1 MYGLIKAASW
11 AVTGFSSTAMDESTS
26 VRSAT
31 LESMIALGDETRI
44 FELLLLFDRVAA
56 VDDRAAA
63 MAEPD
68 SRSSA

>member
-1 MYGLIKAASW
+1 
-11 AVTGFSSTAMDESTS
+11 
-26 VRSAT
+26 
-31 LESMIALGDETRI
+31 MIALGDETRI